1 MKNTLIILIFLI
13 VCKGFSQDSIS
24 YFNGDFD
31 SALKKSKK
39 INKNIFLITRS
50 ESCHVFGTFKQSI
63 TQDLETIKFLNSEF
77 IVYEFNMDSTTEE
90 ETKRLKKYYH
100 SWRGFPQ
107 IYFIDKNEKLISTI
121 NYNLKYSQKEN
132 LDVWRNYMQI
142 ESDWKTIKKAKNNNL
157 TLENLKKFL
166 FYREIKYSPYDL
178 MQMNNVIE
186 EYFKSIAEKNY
197 SDNQNWILFEKYI
210 TIYSNPDLFDFVA
223 KNKDSFQKEIDS
235 ETVSKYLSRNYYEFV
250 SRKSEEDRKMLA
262 FEYPFNSIEEAKN
275 ALNSY
280 NNIEKIE
287 PIFNLK
293 E

>member
-31 SALKKSKK
+31 SALKKAKK

-50 ESCHVFGTFKQSI
+50 ESCPVFGTFKQSI

-77 IVYEFNMDSTTEE
+77 IVFEFNMDSTNEE

-107 IYFIDKNEKLISTI
+107 IYFIDKNEKLISDI
-121 NYNLKYSQKEN
+121 NYNLNYSQKEN

-142 ESDWKTIKKAKNNNL
+142 ESDWKTIKKAKNSNL

-223 KNKDSFQKEIDS
+223 KNQGSFQKEIDF

-250 SRKSEEDRKMLA
+250 SHKSEEDRNKLA
-262 FEYPFNSIEEAKN
+262 SEYPFNSIEEANN

-293 E
+293 D